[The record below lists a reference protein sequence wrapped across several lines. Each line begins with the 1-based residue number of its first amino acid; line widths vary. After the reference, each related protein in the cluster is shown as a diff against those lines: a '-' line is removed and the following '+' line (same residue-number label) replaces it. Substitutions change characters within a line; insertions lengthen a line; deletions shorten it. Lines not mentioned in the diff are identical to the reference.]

1 MILFV
6 KTLNFCADASDCTW
20 GGRLLKANAK
30 RGTKEFVQYSGAR
43 TEGRAGAEVT
53 VRLAPRARRLARTG
67 CSADMA
73 GHRSWSAGG
82 QFRYYI

>member
-1 MILFV
+1 M
-6 KTLNFCADASDCTW
+6 
-20 GGRLLKANAK
+20 LKANAK

-73 GHRSWSAGG
+73 QVMERWGTVSVKEAVEYAETSNPTPV
-82 QFRYYI
+82 